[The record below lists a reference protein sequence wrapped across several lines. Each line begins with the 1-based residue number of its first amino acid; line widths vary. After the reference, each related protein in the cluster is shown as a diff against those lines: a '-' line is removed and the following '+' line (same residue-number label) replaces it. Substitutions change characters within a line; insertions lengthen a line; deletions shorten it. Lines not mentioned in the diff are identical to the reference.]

1 MAKWLSVAEGRS
13 RNGLRLVL
21 TAGVPGP
28 WGEAAKAVFHVKRL
42 ECPRIAQFG
51 GQPNTELAT
60 WTGEN
65 NAPQAIFNDEP
76 PRTDWSSIILLGE
89 RLAPDPP
96 LIPDDPGQRALMF
109 EFLHELAGEGG
120 FGWLRRLMLFA
131 PLMELPAEHPG
142 RKSVAAMAER
152 YGYSDEAATR
162 APARI
167 AEILE
172 RVAAQGARQ
181 REAGLA
187 HLIGDRLSALDLY
200 WAAFAAL
207 LGPLPDALCPM
218 PAGLRAGYSQ
228 RSPEIDAALDPALLD
243 RRQAVYD
250 AWLELPID
258 LGPGFNP

>member
-1 MAKWLSVAEGRS
+1 
-13 RNGLRLVL
+13 
-21 TAGVPGP
+21 
-28 WGEAAKAVFHVKRL
+28 
-42 ECPRIAQFG
+42 
-51 GQPNTELAT
+51 
-60 WTGEN
+60 
-65 NAPQAIFNDEP
+65 
-76 PRTDWSSIILLGE
+76 
-89 RLAPDPP
+89 
-96 LIPDDPGQRALMF
+96 
-109 EFLHELAGEGG
+109 
-120 FGWLRRLMLFA
+120 MLFA

-172 RVAAQGARQ
+172 RMAAQGARQ